1 MNHYITLK
9 QTELD
14 SALNNVTVNVTKEDM
29 DEILT
34 TVLTKISEECK
45 DGGCIFTE
53 PLQTMATESFG
64 RDKININMILNFFH
78 FVIKRINMLLWK

>member
-1 MNHYITLK
+1 MLYVCHLPFSVIIPTFQVLNHYITLK
-9 QTELD
+9 QTELN
-14 SALNNVTVNVTKEDM
+14 SALTNVTVNVTKEDM

-34 TVLTKISEECK
+34 TVLTKISAECK

-64 RDKININMILNFFH
+64 RD
-78 FVIKRINMLLWK
+78 

>member
-34 TVLTKISEECK
+34 TVLTKISVECK

-64 RDKININMILNFFH
+64 MYK
-78 FVIKRINMLLWK
+78 